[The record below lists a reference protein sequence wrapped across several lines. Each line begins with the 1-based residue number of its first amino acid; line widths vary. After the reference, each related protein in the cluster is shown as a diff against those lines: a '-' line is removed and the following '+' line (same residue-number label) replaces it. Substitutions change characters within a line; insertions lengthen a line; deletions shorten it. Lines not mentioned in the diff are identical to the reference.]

1 MPLGPGHQRLAIWT
15 FSASGNSYTDRSIE
29 ARSVGGTGF
38 PIFSTSADF
47 LYIGLEDRFDMAI
60 FLLSTNGAVGNRS
73 WFYYDGDTWNA
84 FSPTIEYD
92 FTSNGA
98 EKFERL
104 NNWRELL
111 FTSTVPHAATPPDN
125 ITRYWIRCS
134 VASVTTAPV
143 VNQIIVREYA
153 AYATSSDV
161 AKTLQLNYDFASDT
175 IPTKNTV
182 EDYIHN
188 AQSKIDYE
196 TRKSWRPNI
205 VIDEEHDYIR
215 PGFALV
221 NNYPTQLLRLQIWNG
236 GGYDT
241 KTEGRGNDYF
251 LVPEIGMVY
260 YSRFFNLPARIQA
273 YSGGAP
279 WGEFSFSVRVS
290 YIYGSNVYNEREGG
304 IVNDMAKKLAALDVL
319 QNHDYSLIIPS
330 GADRISLER
339 KSDLWRAEIEE
350 NLARLQSFEIF

>member
-1 MPLGPGHQRLAIWT
+1 MPLGPGHQRLAVWT
-15 FSASGNSYTDRSIE
+15 FSAGAYQDRSIE
-29 ARSVGGTGF
+29 ARSSGGNVFT
-38 PIFSTSADF
+38 IFSTSADF
-47 LYIGLEDRFDMAI
+47 LYIGLEERFDMAI
-60 FLLSTNGAVGNRS
+60 FLLSTNGAIGTRT
-73 WFYYDGDTWNA
+73 WQYYDGDTWNT

-111 FTSTVPHAATPPDN
+111 FTSTNPHTATPPDN

-134 VASVTTAPV
+134 VASVTTAPI
-143 VNQIIVREYA
+143 VNQIIIREYA
-153 AYATSSDV
+153 TYASATDV
-161 AKTLQLNYDFASDT
+161 AKILQLGYDFSSDT
-175 IPTKNTV
+175 TPTRNTV

-196 TRKSWRPNI
+196 TGKSWRPNI
-205 VIDEEHDYIR
+205 AIDEEHDYIR

-236 GGYDT
+236 STYDI

-251 LVPEIGMVY
+251 LVPDVGMVY

-290 YIYGSNVYNEREGG
+290 YIYGNSIYNEREGG
-304 IVNDMAKKLAALDVL
+304 IVNDVAKKLAALDVL
-319 QNHDYSLIIPS
+319 HNHDYTLIIPS

-339 KSDLWRAEIEE
+339 KSDLWRVEIEE
-350 NLARLQSFEIF
+350 NIGRLAAWEIF